1 MRNNDNRKTERKETS
16 SYGNEAPHVTAERRL
31 AHELG
36 RSMSALRADIMI
48 LDKIDSINIKRNM
61 DESYADLDIDSA
73 LRWEKKLSD
82 YHNHLC
88 DAVDSILA
96 AEVSRGC
103 IHHIHHW
110 QGPAWLRIIRN
121 SKMKEAVRWHE
132 TIGRMPLKQQVWAL
146 SKIIDYDPNIDYAY
160 DVRAIAYAELGEFDL
175 AIEDFNRAIS
185 MSPKNAGFYVNRGIA
200 HSINDEDDLAIQD
213 FDTAISIDPG
223 MDEAYSA
230 RGILHVSKEDYR
242 LALFDFS
249 RAIALDPERASYYT
263 NRGNVYDEL
272 GQIDLA
278 LNDYTK
284 AIHMNPKS
292 VDACTNRGL
301 TFYEVGEFKHAVR
314 DLSKAIKLGRS
325 SADIYRKR
333 ADSYKA
339 LGKYDKAD
347 QDTLWAL
354 ELEEKCYKG

>member
-1 MRNNDNRKTERKETS
+1 MRNNDNRKTERKETP

-48 LDKIDSINIKRNM
+48 LDKIDSINMKRNM

-73 LRWEKKLSD
+73 LVWEKKLSD
-82 YHNHLC
+82 YHNRLC
-88 DAVDSILA
+88 DTVDSILA

-103 IHHIHHW
+103 MHHNHNW

-132 TIGRMPLKQQVWAL
+132 TLGRMTLEQQVWAL
-146 SKIIDYDPNIDYAY
+146 SKVIDYDQNLDNAY
-160 DVRAIAYAELGEFDL
+160 DVRAIAHAELCEFGL
-175 AIEDFNRAIS
+175 AMEDFNRAIS
-185 MSPKNAGFYVNRGIA
+185 MSPKNASFYVNRGIA
-200 HSINDEDDLAIQD
+200 HSINDEDDLAMQD
-213 FDTAISIDPG
+213 FDAAISLDPG
-223 MDEAYSA
+223 IAEAYSA
-230 RGILHVSKEDYR
+230 RGVLHASLEDLR

-249 RAIALDPERASYYT
+249 RAIALEPDQASFYS
-263 NRGNVYDEL
+263 NRGCCYLDL

-278 LNDYTK
+278 LVDFTK
-284 AIHMNPKS
+284 AIHLNPKD
-292 VDACTNRGL
+292 VRAYRNRGL
-301 TFYEVGEFKHAVR
+301 TFHEVGEFRRAVR
-314 DLSKAIKLGRS
+314 DFSRAIKLGHS
-325 SADIYRKR
+325 SIEIYLRR

-339 LGKYDKAD
+339 LGKYDEAD

-354 ELEEKCYKG
+354 ELEGKCYKG